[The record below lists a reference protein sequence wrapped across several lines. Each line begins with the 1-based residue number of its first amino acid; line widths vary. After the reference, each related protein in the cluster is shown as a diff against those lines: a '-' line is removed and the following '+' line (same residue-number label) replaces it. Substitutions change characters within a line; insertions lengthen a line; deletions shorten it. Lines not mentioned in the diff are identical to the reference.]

1 MVPLTIHNPL
11 YTAYERLLLSQ
22 LDADRL
28 PRHVGVMLD
37 GNRRWAKAK
46 GAGTAEGHQAG
57 ADRIEHLLEWCDE
70 VGIEYATLWL
80 LSTDNLNRP
89 AAELSPLLGIIE
101 GAVRSLAEQDRWRI
115 NPVGALEL
123 LPPDT
128 AAVLREA
135 AARTAGVTGLVVNI
149 AVGYGGRREIADAVK
164 QLLRAEADK
173 GKSIEEIIESLDVD

>member
-101 GAVRSLAEQDRWRI
+101 GAVRSSPSRTGGGSTRWVPWSCCR
-115 NPVGALEL
+115 PTRRPSCAR
-123 LPPDT
+123 
-128 AAVLREA
+128 LR
-135 AARTAGVTGLVVNI
+135 
-149 AVGYGGRREIADAVK
+149 
-164 QLLRAEADK
+164 RAPQA
-173 GKSIEEIIESLDVD
+173 